1 MPRMSKRRKKDL
13 AFFLTDKGRVAYN
26 RLCLKC
32 NHDCKQS
39 YRAVIIECR
48 RFEKR
53 R

>member
-1 MPRMSKRRKKDL
+1 MPRMRKHRKQAL

-26 RLCLKC
+26 RLCLRC
-32 NHDCKQS
+32 THDCKQS
-39 YRAVIIECR
+39 HRAVIIECQ